1 MSDEPEPG
9 STEDIER
16 ALRLLN
22 AQQGESVYATAW
34 RWVSRCNMLLV
45 EVPVLVKRVD
55 ILRADLEESRTEA
68 AELRDEAEALRER
81 VKELESEVADLESEV
96 RLAHGTD

>member
-1 MSDEPEPG
+1 MPDDEPEPG
-9 STEDIER
+9 SAEDIER
-16 ALRLLN
+16 AMRLLN
-22 AQQGESVYATAW
+22 AQPGESVYATAW

-68 AELRDEAEALRER
+68 AKLRAVVDTLRI
-81 VKELESEVADLESEV
+81 ELEESRKET
-96 RLAHGTD
+96 AAAWEAYDNDA